1 MKHDLIRQKKERK
14 NIKKNY
20 RPANHTER
28 LSTTFKPY
36 GSQIIDTKKGRQ
48 LSSQTQKE

>member
-1 MKHDLIRQKKERK
+1 MKHVLIRHKKERK

-20 RPANHTER
+20 RPTNQKKR

-36 GSQIIDTKKGRQ
+36 GSQ
-48 LSSQTQKE
+48 L